1 MPASTPADA
10 ASHGY
15 PPGVARPLF
24 VSEHGDF
31 AAVLLETG
39 SSGHS
44 YPYFVLTRRQGGKW
58 EEYGGS
64 NMGGGWY
71 QTDDDAGV
79 VVFWDDAEGLAEPI
93 EIEFKGRRWPAEM
106 KDGVF
111 FAVWWDELNPGNLL
125 EPHWPAIA
133 EAD

>member
-1 MPASTPADA
+1 
-10 ASHGY
+10 
-15 PPGVARPLF
+15 LF

-64 NMGGGWY
+64 NMSGGWY

-93 EIEFKGRRWPAEM
+93 EIEFKGRRWPAEV

-125 EPHWPAIA
+125 ERYWPAIA
-133 EAD
+133 GAD